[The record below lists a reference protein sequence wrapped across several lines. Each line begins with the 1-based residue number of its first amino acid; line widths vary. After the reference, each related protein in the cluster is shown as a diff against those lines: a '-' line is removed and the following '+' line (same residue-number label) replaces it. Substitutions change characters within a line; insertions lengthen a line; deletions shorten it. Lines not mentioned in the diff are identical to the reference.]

1 MKGIYENFPEMYHGI
16 ALFSH
21 KISLQNLQRILI
33 CLVYKIN
40 RGDEV
45 VEMPTPG
52 SSDIQLMPEIGI
64 ADTLTFNFIDEE
76 EKERW
81 LDILK
86 KKSFE
91 ILDFIWIA
99 RYYISEKGKNRPLK
113 FDYYMLRFIFRP
125 EIMELKVHHE
135 RGARRLHIE
144 DLIRLITEKLNQEL
158 EIEGEEPLNIE
169 SLGAF

>member
-1 MKGIYENFPEMYHGI
+1 
-16 ALFSH
+16 
-21 KISLQNLQRILI
+21 
-33 CLVYKIN
+33 
-40 RGDEV
+40 
-45 VEMPTPG
+45 VEMPTPE
-52 SSDIQLMPEIGI
+52 SHDIQLMPEIGI

-76 EKERW
+76 EKKRW

-91 ILDFIWIA
+91 TLDFIWIA
-99 RYYISEKGKNRPLK
+99 RYYISEKGKNRPLR

-125 EIMELKVHHE
+125 EMMELRVHHE

-144 DLIRLITEKLNQEL
+144 DLIRLIIKKFNQEL
-158 EIEGEEPLNIE
+158 EREDEQPLTIE